1 MLRLRKAELS
11 ILFVNDRR
19 MKALNMKYRGVNKAT
34 DVLSFPIYTSLKEI
48 PKDNSFLLGDI
59 VINLPKAQRQAAD
72 HGFTLNEE
80 LGWLLIHGLLHLLGY
95 DHEKSRYQKNKMESK
110 ERELL
115 YAITQKSI
123 KPLAKV

>member
-1 MLRLRKAELS
+1 
-11 ILFVNDRR
+11 

-34 DVLSFPIYTSLKEI
+34 DVLSFPIYTCLKEI

-95 DHEKSRYQKNKMESK
+95 DHEKSRYLKNKMESK

-123 KPLAKV
+123 EPLAKV

>member
-1 MLRLRKAELS
+1 
-11 ILFVNDRR
+11 
-19 MKALNMKYRGVNKAT
+19 MKYRGVNKAT
-34 DVLSFPIYTSLKEI
+34 DVLSFPIYTCLKEI

-95 DHEKSRYQKNKMESK
+95 DHEKSRYLKNKMRLK
-110 ERELL
+110 EKELFDVI
-115 YAITQKSI
+115 YNT
-123 KPLAKV
+123 

>member
-1 MLRLRKAELS
+1 
-11 ILFVNDRR
+11 

-34 DVLSFPIYTSLKEI
+34 DVLSFPIYTCLKEI

-59 VINLPKAQRQAAD
+59 VINLPKAKRQAAD

-95 DHEKSRYQKNKMESK
+95 DHEKSRYLKNKMRLK
-110 ERELL
+110 EKELL
-115 YAITQKSI
+115 DVIYNT
-123 KPLAKV
+123 